1 MADWKF
7 IWQKA
12 KDWQD
17 DGLKVGLATVVETW
31 GSSPRPVGSHLILNS
46 NGLMEGSVSGGCVEG
61 VVMAA
66 LEQLMSGGAPHI
78 LDFSVTTEEAWQV
91 GLSCGGRIRVLVE
104 NMEEKL
110 RHSEAILTCDAEQVL
125 VTDIAAGATSLTN
138 NAGGLEVS
146 TLSEQASGLVFKQLL
161 VQPLELL
168 VVGAVHI
175 SQALVGIAKTMGI
188 NPTVIDPRTAF
199 AQPDR
204 FAGVELIADWPDEIL
219 EARQLTSGT
228 AIVTLTHDPKLDD
241 AALAVALKSPAFFIA
256 SLGSRKTHAARVSR
270 LKDLGFSDDDTARIY
285 GPAGLSIGAKTP
297 AEIALS
303 ILSQMVSVYRNG
315 KSL

>member
-7 IWQKA
+7 IWRKA
-12 KDWQD
+12 RDWHDQ
-17 DGLKVGLATVVETW
+17 GLQVGLATVVETW

-46 NGLMEGSVSGGCVEG
+46 DGLMEGSISGGCVEG
-61 VVMAA
+61 AVMAA
-66 LEQLMSGGAPHI
+66 LEQLMSGGQPHV
-78 LDFSVTTEEAWQV
+78 LDFSVTAEEAWQV

-110 RHSEAILTCDAEQVL
+110 RHSEAILTSDAEQVL
-125 VTDIAAGATSLTN
+125 VTDIAVGTTSLVN
-138 NAGGLEVS
+138 NADELVVS
-146 TLSEQASGLVFKQLL
+146 ALSEQGAGLVFKQLL

-168 VVGAVHI
+168 VIGAVHI
-175 SQALVGIAKTMGI
+175 SQALVSIAKTMGI

-199 AQPDR
+199 AQPSR
-204 FAGVELIADWPDEIL
+204 FTGVELIADWPDEVL

-241 AALAVALKSPAFFIA
+241 AALAVALRSPAFFIA
-256 SLGSRKTHAARVSR
+256 SLGSRKTHAARVGR
-270 LKDLGFSDDDTARIY
+270 LKGLGFSEDDIARIY
-285 GPAGLSIGAKTP
+285 GPAGLNIGAKTP
-297 AEIALS
+297 PEIALS